1 MLLVLWGFT
10 PDRPL
15 TVAPGFE
22 GFRTGFP
29 LNDWPCFLVYIGL
42 QLRVAPGF
50 VGFHLLVMPRLYSW
64 FYMVSQFL
72 SIS

>member
-10 PDRPL
+10 PDRAL

-29 LNDWPCFLVYIGL
+29 LNDWPFSWFIGL

-50 VGFHLLVMPRLYSW
+50 VRFHLIVIPRLYSW
-64 FYMVSQFL
+64 FYMASQFL